1 MPRIED
7 VSTNGPRR
15 DARANSDRI
24 LSAATDVFARR
35 GLGATLAD
43 VAAAAGVGVGSVYRR
58 YANKDDLIYE
68 VYAERVHATEELA
81 REASEASEV
90 WAGFVRFFEETIRDM
105 AGDRGLREL
114 TIGGFTESIG
124 WARGSAPERLADLID
139 ENHGAM
145 GVYLTTLT
153 DRAKATGLLR
163 ADFHPTDM
171 MLLSLA
177 VQSTIDF
184 GGAERPELYRR
195 VLTFVLDGLAPDPA
209 GATPLPEPP
218 LTESEL
224 LSIRRR

>member
-1 MPRIED
+1 MRPTED
-7 VSTNGPRR
+7 VPRSGLRR

-24 LSAATDVFARR
+24 LSAATEVFARR

-43 VAAAAGVGVGSVYRR
+43 VAAAAEVGVGSVYRR

-68 VYAERVHATEELA
+68 VYAERIHATEDLA
-81 REASEASEV
+81 RQASEDEDV
-90 WAGFVRFFEETIRDM
+90 WGGFVRFFEETIRDM
-105 AGDRGLREL
+105 AADRGLREL
-114 TIGGFTESIG
+114 TIGGFTESVG
-124 WARGSAPERLADLID
+124 WARGSAPERLTDLLD
-139 ENHGAM
+139 GNHRAM

-153 DRAKATGLLR
+153 DRAKAAGRLR
-163 ADFHPTDM
+163 ADFEPTDM

-195 VLTFVLDGLAPDPA
+195 VLTFVLDGLAPGLA
-209 GATPLPEPP
+209 GTTVLPEPP
-218 LTESEL
+218 LSESEL